1 MPRIATRPHS
11 RYTQTALELLGQSIR
26 AGRIAGRMSAE
37 QLSQRAG
44 ISRSLLQRI
53 EKGDPG
59 CAIGAVFEVAAI
71 AGVPLFADDPA
82 DLNSLARA
90 SEEKLTLMPKAVRQ
104 PRNKVVKD
112 DF

>member
-1 MPRIATRPHS
+1 MAKIATRPYS

-26 AGRIAGRMSAE
+26 AERIAGRMTAE
-37 QLSQRAG
+37 QLALRAG

-53 EKGDPG
+53 ERGDPG

-71 AGVPLFADDPA
+71 AGVPLFAADPQVLA
-82 DLNSLARA
+82 TLARA
-90 SEEKLTLMPKAVRQ
+90 SGEKLTLMPKAVRQ
-104 PRNKVVKD
+104 PRKVVKD